1 MAVATGTAVADST
14 QVITRLL
21 EQWREGDGG
30 ALDRLL
36 PLVYDEL
43 RRLARAQVGDS
54 GGTLRPTAL
63 VHEIYLRFQR
73 HGGSFGDRA
82 HFFAAAALT
91 MRRLLV
97 DHARTRSRQKR
108 GGDATRVTLD
118 EELHGGAGSPA
129 TDVLDLDEVL
139 GRLEAFDERKARIV
153 ELHFFAGLTYDE
165 TATVLGLSP
174 ATVGRELRFAKAW
187 LRRELTRSPTA

>member
-1 MAVATGTAVADST
+1 MAVAIGTAVADST
-14 QVITRLL
+14 HVITRLL

-43 RRLARAQVGDS
+43 RRLARAQAGD
-54 GGTLRPTAL
+54 GEATMRPTAL
-63 VHEIYLRFQR
+63 VHETYLRFQR

-97 DHARTRSRQKR
+97 DHARSRARQKR
-108 GGDATRVTLD
+108 GGDATRVSLD
-118 EELHGGAGSPA
+118 EELHAGASSPA
-129 TDVLDLDEVL
+129 TEVLVLDEAL
-139 GRLEAFDERKARIV
+139 GRLEAVDERKARVV

-165 TATVLGLSP
+165 IAEVLTLSP
-174 ATVGRELRFAKAW
+174 ATVGRELRFAKTW
-187 LRRELTRSPTA
+187 LNRELLREAPE

>member
-1 MAVATGTAVADST
+1 MVDST
-14 QVITRLL
+14 HVITRLL

-43 RRLARAQVGDS
+43 RRLARAQVGN
-54 GGTLRPTAL
+54 GGATLRPTAL
-63 VHEIYLRFQR
+63 VHETYLRFQR
-73 HGGSFGDRA
+73 HGGFFRDRA
-82 HFFAAAALT
+82 HFFAASALT

-97 DHARTRSRQKR
+97 DHARARARQKR
-108 GGDATRVTLD
+108 GGDATRVSLD
-118 EELHGGAGSPA
+118 EELHGGGSSA
-129 TDVLDLDEVL
+129 TDVLDLDEAL

-174 ATVGRELRFAKAW
+174 ATVGRELRFSKAW
-187 LRRELTRSPTA
+187 LHRELARSRTA